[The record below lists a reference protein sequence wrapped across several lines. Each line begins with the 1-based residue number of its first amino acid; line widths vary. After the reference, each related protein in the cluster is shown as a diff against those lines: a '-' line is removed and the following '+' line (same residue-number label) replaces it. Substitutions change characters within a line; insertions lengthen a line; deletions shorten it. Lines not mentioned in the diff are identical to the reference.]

1 MLFFLLVFLII
12 QYMSKRKNKFRKQ
25 KSYKTYRPR
34 PAAPAVPAAPIAPV
48 QKQAETVR
56 ESGWKNALIHCAYSV
71 LFFIMAEI
79 LLKIFTAG
87 INGSSLPYTVL
98 FSIPA
103 GILLYMCGLI
113 CRNGTAR
120 TAIRAVLMAAISV
133 LYIAVC
139 FVYRQF
145 KVFYDLKTMLAGAS
159 DAFGQF
165 SDLAWKLIFSFHGI
179 LAIVLYMC
187 MPAGYILLSR
197 FIKDTQVR
205 KKPVFISV
213 LSACLVFMLSHTAV
227 THDTAVSAAY
237 SSEYSFEK
245 AVRSFGLLTG
255 LRLDLRYAS
264 ADTAS
269 VSFEEVEE
277 LKRKGRK
284 DRPVIYGYN
293 RLDFDFDALTGNET
307 DEMLDSYVSSLKASR
322 ENEYTGLFKGKNLI
336 LVTAEAFSGKII
348 DPVLTPALYRMASKG
363 MHFEDYYQPASA
375 GTTGG
380 EYEILFGALPVNGGS
395 SLKLMSNYT
404 NSMTIAS
411 LLSKEGYEG
420 WAFHNNWAD
429 FYDRHITHNTL
440 GYSHGFMGYGT
451 GMEEYVSF
459 VWPESDLE
467 MIEGTFPLY
476 ADAEPFNVYYMT
488 VSGHNGYDPGNNA
501 MSAKNWEK
509 VQDLPYSETVKG
521 YIAANLELENAMAY
535 LIQALEDRGIAD
547 DTVIV
552 LSADHFPYGLDY
564 GAPLGATPYLDE
576 LYGFHVDNLL
586 DRDRNTLLIWS
597 GCLEDK
603 EPIVVD
609 TPVSSLDILPT
620 LCNLFDVEWDS
631 RLYAGRDVFSD
642 AQPLVFNI
650 NYDWKTDKGT
660 YLADTGTFTPA
671 EGVTVDEGYAE
682 RIRTIVR
689 NKMNFCTGFNNTDYF
704 GHLFGAGS

>member
-1 MLFFLLVFLII
+1 
-12 QYMSKRKNKFRKQ
+12 MSKRKNKFRKQ

-293 RLDFDFDALTGNET
+293 RLDFDFDALGRDLRLEYSQEDDDMPETAGEYWTGDET
-307 DEMLDSYVSSLKASR
+307 ATDYDI
-322 ENEYTGLFKGKNLI
+322 G
-336 LVTAEAFSGKII
+336 EAFVRDVGI
-348 DPVLTPALYRMASKG
+348 DGVANK
-363 MHFEDYYQPASA
+363 DYYFDF
-375 GTTGG
+375 
-380 EYEILFGALPVNGGS
+380 E
-395 SLKLMSNYT
+395 
-404 NSMTIAS
+404 
-411 LLSKEGYEG
+411 
-420 WAFHNNWAD
+420 AF
-429 FYDRHITHNTL
+429 
-440 GYSHGFMGYGT
+440 
-451 GMEEYVSF
+451 
-459 VWPESDLE
+459 
-467 MIEGTFPLY
+467 
-476 ADAEPFNVYYMT
+476 
-488 VSGHNGYDPGNNA
+488 
-501 MSAKNWEK
+501 
-509 VQDLPYSETVKG
+509 
-521 YIAANLELENAMAY
+521 
-535 LIQALEDRGIAD
+535 
-547 DTVIV
+547 
-552 LSADHFPYGLDY
+552 
-564 GAPLGATPYLDE
+564 
-576 LYGFHVDNLL
+576 
-586 DRDRNTLLIWS
+586 
-597 GCLEDK
+597 
-603 EPIVVD
+603 
-609 TPVSSLDILPT
+609 
-620 LCNLFDVEWDS
+620 
-631 RLYAGRDVFSD
+631 GRDLFFENFH
-642 AQPLVFNI
+642 AT
-650 NYDWKTDKGT
+650 TD
-660 YLADTGTFTPA
+660 
-671 EGVTVDEGYAE
+671 GVIE
-682 RIRTIVR
+682 
-689 NKMNFCTGFNNTDYF
+689 M
-704 GHLFGAGS
+704 S